1 MNKLNFYKKSSIL
14 WLLFVIVVSP
24 NLNSQVAQNVQNHIK
39 YLASDELEGRY
50 PGTAGITKARD
61 YIANQFASYNLK
73 KFNNDYL
80 QKLDVAIG
88 YKLGEG
94 NEVYFNVVIPKPGV
108 PIDKV
113 RPVRKNWV
121 TGKDWMP
128 MSYSENKQ
136 IEAPMVFCG
145 YGITAKELNYD
156 DYERID
162 VKNKIAIILTH
173 SPEGDK
179 EDGKFANYISYHT
192 KLKNVRERGA
202 VGVIFIKIKGDSAN
216 VFVPLDKD
224 RFAQNSGLVVIQ
236 ANRNRIAE
244 YFPNNSL
251 FPTELEIN
259 KTQKPKSFDLP
270 NSTINIK
277 VNLEEN
283 RVPSENVVG
292 YIEGSDS
299 KLKDEFIVIGAHYDH
314 LGYGGPSSNYKGKKP
329 LIHNGADDNASGV
342 AAMLELARILSENP
356 PKRSVLFIAF
366 TAEELGLLGSNF
378 FANNSP
384 INLQKI
390 SLMVNMDMVG
400 RLKNNIL
407 YAIGTGSAK
416 ELDEI
421 ITRIDEQD
429 TLTITKSESPIG
441 SSDQTSFYIKGIPS
455 IMFFTGVH
463 LDYHRPSDDWDKISY
478 DGLEKV
484 VNFISK
490 VVNEVGNIDSKLT
503 YVKTSGAM
511 DPSNTSG
518 RGMGRI
524 KFGIIPNFEASKEGL
539 KIAGASPN
547 TPADKAGLKEN
558 DIIIS
563 IDDHPVKNIQ
573 DFMAILKEN
582 YKPGDEVNVRFIRAG
597 KEHSVKVKLE
607 SR

>member
-1 MNKLNFYKKSSIL
+1 MNKLNFYKKSNIL
-14 WLLFVIVVSP
+14 FLLFVIVVSP

-128 MSYSENKQ
+128 MSFSENKQ

-156 DYERID
+156 DYEGID

-236 ANRNRIAE
+236 VNRNRIAE

-259 KTQKPKSFDLP
+259 KTQKPRSFELP

-292 YIEGSDS
+292 YIDGSDS

-314 LGYGGPSSNYKGKKP
+314 LGYGGLSSNYKGKKP

-490 VVNEVGNIDSKLT
+490 VVDEVGNIDSKLT
-503 YVKTSGAM
+503 YVKTSGAI

-518 RGMGRI
+518 RGMGGI

-582 YKPGDEVNVRFIRAG
+582 YKPGDEVNVKFIRAG

>member
-1 MNKLNFYKKSSIL
+1 MNKLNFYKKSNIL
-14 WLLFVIVVSP
+14 FLLFVIVVSP

-128 MSYSENKQ
+128 MSFSENKQ

-156 DYERID
+156 DYEGID

-236 ANRNRIAE
+236 VNRNRIAE

-259 KTQKPKSFDLP
+259 KTQKPKSFELP

-292 YIEGSDS
+292 YIDGSDS

-314 LGYGGPSSNYKGKKP
+314 LGYGGLSSNYKGKKP

-490 VVNEVGNIDSKLT
+490 VVDEVGNIDSKLT
-503 YVKTSGAM
+503 YVKTSGAI

-518 RGMGRI
+518 RGMGGI

-582 YKPGDEVNVRFIRAG
+582 YKPGDEVNVKFIRAG

>member
-1 MNKLNFYKKSSIL
+1 MKKLTFYKKSNIL
-14 WLLFVIVVSP
+14 FLLLVILLSP
-24 NLNSQVAQNVQNHIK
+24 NLNSQVAQNAQNHIK

-73 KFNNDYL
+73 KFNNDFL

-94 NEVYFNVVIPKPGV
+94 NEVYFNVIIPKPGV

-113 RPVRKNWV
+113 RPVRKNWE

-128 MSYSENKQ
+128 MSFSENKQ

-156 DYERID
+156 DYEGID

-192 KLKNVRERGA
+192 KLKNVRQRGA

-259 KTQKPKSFDLP
+259 KTQKPKSFEIP

-314 LGYGGPSSNYKGKKP
+314 LGYGGPTSNYKGKKP
-329 LIHNGADDNASGV
+329 LVHNGADDNASGV
-342 AAMLELARILSENP
+342 AAMLELARIFSENP
-356 PKRSVLFIAF
+356 PKRSIVFVAF

-378 FANNSP
+378 FVNNSP
-384 INLQKI
+384 IDLQKV
-390 SLMVNMDMVG
+390 SLMINLDMAG

-407 YAIGTGSAK
+407 YAIGTGSAR

-421 ITRIDEQD
+421 ITRLDEQD
-429 TLTITKSESPIG
+429 TLTVTKSESPLG

-490 VVNEVGNIDSKLT
+490 VVNEVGNINSKLT

-518 RGMGRI
+518 RGMGGI
-524 KFGIIPNFEASKEGL
+524 KFGIIPNFEVSKEGL

-558 DIIIS
+558 DIIIF

-582 YKPGDEVNVRFIRAG
+582 YKPGDEVNVKFIRAG

>member
-1 MNKLNFYKKSSIL
+1 MKKLNYYLKSSIL
-14 WLLFVIVVSP
+14 LLLLFVLVWE
-24 NLNSQVAQNVQNHIK
+24 NLNSQIAQNTQNHIK

-61 YIANQFASYNLK
+61 YIANQFSSLNLK

-94 NEVYFNVVIPKPGV
+94 NEVFFNVVIPKPGV
-108 PIDKV
+108 PVDKV
-113 RPVRKNWV
+113 RPVRKNWE
-121 TGKDWMP
+121 TGKEWMP
-128 MSYSENKQ
+128 MSFSENKQ

-156 DYERID
+156 DYEGTD

-173 SPEGDK
+173 SPEGEK
-179 EDGKFANYISYHT
+179 EDGKFANHISYHT
-192 KLKNVRERGA
+192 KLQNVRERGA
-202 VGVIFIKIKGDSAN
+202 VGVIFIKVKGDSAN
-216 VFVPLDKD
+216 VFVPLDRD

-236 ANRNRIAE
+236 VNRNRIAE
-244 YFPNNSL
+244 YFPNTSL

-270 NSTINIK
+270 NSTINIR

-342 AAMLELARILSENP
+342 AAMLELARIFSENP
-356 PKRSVLFIAF
+356 PKRSVLFVAF

-384 INLQKI
+384 IDLQKV

-407 YAIGTGSAK
+407 YAIGTGSAT

-421 ITRIDEQD
+421 VTRLDEQD
-429 TLTITKSESPIG
+429 TLSITKSESPIG

-455 IMFFTGVH
+455 IMFFSGVH

-490 VVNEVGNIDSKLT
+490 VVNEVGNRDAKLT

-518 RGMGRI
+518 RGMGGI
-524 KFGIIPNFEASKEGL
+524 KFGIIPNFETSKEGL
-539 KIAGASPN
+539 KIAGATPN

-582 YKPGDEVNVRFIRAG
+582 YKPGDKVNVKFVRSG
-597 KEHSVKVKLE
+597 KEQNVKVKLE